1 MNPQSA
7 ISSSLSLP
15 SGLSLRVE
23 DRAEGRNP
31 PAGQAGPQWAAGFSL
46 VELLFA
52 IFIMGT
58 ALAMSAALFPTAMRE
73 NESSIND
80 TVGTIICKSGLA
92 LARTQLVLSKTPPYN
107 ALDSLLNDTN
117 LHILAD
123 EANRNFIPIESQHY
137 PFGKMEVDLV
147 VPPDAYMRG
156 FVLLGRRINLADPN
170 AGVQL
175 IAVAYAR
182 KQNQANYQS
191 GPKTTDT
198 QALIKTVDG
207 EIQNQ
212 PNEYRS
218 WFVPNDRLNNYL
230 RVGSPLILPNGEFA
244 KIVRFDTDAVG
255 MFAILNRKLPAAVG
269 VNAFVVVE
277 ENTVTPAL
285 NEPVFSPAMA
295 TVAVVTALRQTP

>member
-1 MNPQSA
+1 
-7 ISSSLSLP
+7 
-15 SGLSLRVE
+15 
-23 DRAEGRNP
+23 
-31 PAGQAGPQWAAGFSL
+31 
-46 VELLFA
+46 
-52 IFIMGT
+52 
-58 ALAMSAALFPTAMRE
+58 
-73 NESSIND
+73 
-80 TVGTIICKSGLA
+80 
-92 LARTQLVLSKTPPYN
+92 
-107 ALDSLLNDTN
+107 
-117 LHILAD
+117 
-123 EANRNFIPIESQHY
+123 
-137 PFGKMEVDLV
+137 MEVDLV